1 MPNTMMPSWTPI
13 RLFFAVALL
22 LLLVAASSRAQ
33 ELRYTVDLR
42 ERGSHAIGVTLR
54 VDSLLAGDTLFQFAA
69 TAPGTYQT
77 MDIGRFVQ
85 GFSAVDARGRTVSST
100 RVSTN
105 QWRVAAPRRVRAIR
119 YRVHDTWH
127 TPIEEFRV
135 YPMAGTAIEGE
146 HALLNWQAIIGF
158 PLTQQGSRFRVR
170 VLRAG
175 DWQVATALR
184 EVDGTFEAPSFDAL
198 VDSPMLMGRLT
209 TQSTCVTGVP
219 VQIAVYSPTNKITA
233 TQLGD
238 AMRGMLQAAGRFLG
252 ALPVDRYAFL
262 FDFAPVAQGDAT
274 GAWEHAYSSEYTLPE
289 EPYTTEVGDR
299 ITWMAAHEFFHIVT
313 PLHLHSE
320 IVEHFNYQHPVPSR
334 HLWLYEGVTEW
345 AAQKLR
351 QEGGLESTED
361 YLAELAAK
369 ARRDRQNYDTTYS
382 LTDLA
387 RTSYTAAG
395 ARQYANIYMRGALV
409 AGLLDIRL
417 LELSGGAR
425 GLKSLVLDLSRDYG
439 VTRPFPEDSLIDI
452 VVART
457 HPEIRDF
464 FSRWVEGAQPL
475 PLREYYGKLG
485 IAVETNE
492 HGVPTRFALAA
503 DATPEQLRLRE
514 AWLRGGEPPQAGP
527 VANRCVGSAEARH
540 VREPPARTATL
551 ARDRS
556 PRRAS
561 AERRTGSRSS
571 EVEPARHAG
580 S

>member
-1 MPNTMMPSWTPI
+1 MPSSTPL
-13 RLFFAVALL
+13 RVLFAVVFLL
-22 LLLVAASSRAQ
+22 LLAAASLRAQ
-33 ELRYTVDLR
+33 ELRYTVDVR
-42 ERGSHAIGVTLR
+42 ERGSHTIGVTLS
-54 VDSLLAGDTLFQFAA
+54 VDSLAVGDTLFQFAA

-85 GFSAVDARGRTVSST
+85 GFTAVDRRGRTVTT
-100 RVSTN
+100 RKVSTN
-105 QWRVAAPRRVRAIR
+105 QWRIAEPRRVRTIR

-127 TPIEEFRV
+127 TPIPEFRV
-135 YPMAGTAIEGE
+135 YPMAGTAIERE
-146 HALLNWQAIIGF
+146 HALLNWQAMIGF

-170 VLRAG
+170 VLRAR

-184 EVDGTFEAPSFDAL
+184 EVDGAFEAESYDAL
-198 VDSPMLMGRLT
+198 VDSPVLMGRLT
-209 TQSTCVTGVP
+209 SQSICVTGVP
-219 VQIAVYSPTNKITA
+219 VQIAVHSPTNKITA
-233 TQLGD
+233 TQLAG
-238 AMRGMLQAAGRFLG
+238 AMRDMLQAAGRFLG

-262 FDFAPVAQGDAT
+262 FDFAPVAEGDAT
-274 GAWEHAYSSEYTLPE
+274 GAWEHAYSSAYTLAE
-289 EPYTTEVGDR
+289 EPFTAESGDR

-320 IVEHFNYQHPVPSR
+320 IVERFDYQRPVPSR

-351 QEGGLESTED
+351 QEGGLEPLEQ

-369 ARRDRQNYDTTYS
+369 ARRDRLQFDTTYS
-382 LTDLA
+382 LTELA

-395 ARQYANIYMRGALV
+395 ARQYGNIYMRGALV

-425 GLKSLVLDLSRDYG
+425 GLKSLVLDLSRDFG
-439 VTRPFPEDSLIDI
+439 VARPFPEDSLIDI

-464 FSRWVEGAQPL
+464 FTRWVEGAQPL

-485 IAVETNE
+485 ITVEMNE
-492 HGVPTRFALAA
+492 RGVPTRFALAP

-514 AWLRGGEPPQAGP
+514 AWLRGGEPPRVGAA
-527 VANRCVGSAEARH
+527 ANRCVDSGQA
-540 VREPPARTATL
+540 PPRAKVPRASSSTL
-551 ARDRS
+551 GRGRS

-561 AERRTGSRSS
+561 
-571 EVEPARHAG
+571 
-580 S
+580 